1 MSSKSKGALAQ
12 LRASRA
18 GQKRTDQYKVNTD
31 KIYDEVDEGVYRKV
45 VANRMLQDDF
55 VEEDGEHGYADNGEE
70 DWGRSDDQMEVDSE
84 EEEREARRRAK
95 QAKASSSSKA
105 KASAKPKPKSKA
117 ASEGEEDEDAPAP
130 AFDAYLKPIAP
141 EKENDFLSNLLNDLD
156 NKTSAAPSTSSA
168 PKRNGNAHPTK
179 TAARKRKP
187 SMSDS
192 SDGYGFEEFGHPRES
207 AGLGLSSDAGLQ
219 SSPLKPAKKAKLEEV
234 EPILG
239 DGGSSDGDFGA
250 ILTDE
255 DDAAFAD
262 LDFNE
267 LQVEETKPKPTTKP
281 EPSKPQPSTAPF
293 IKPEP
298 VDEKPLLSSSSKAK
312 PIVTTDR
319 EVKNLDLEVP
329 SWLQINDVSSSKT
342 KGGDEEGLG
351 PLNSSTTG
359 AVSSSTVN
367 AFEEDGSLHFFWLD
381 YLELEGKLY
390 FTGKVLDRSTD
401 GKKRNWV
408 SCCVTVDGIERNLF
422 VRPREFRLD
431 KNDYQT
437 DDEVEQ
443 DDVYTDFDALRRQC
457 KVKSW
462 AGKWVKR
469 KYVFDDV
476 EEGMDPEQDYLKVV
490 YSFAEPL
497 IPENA
502 SSPNIERIFGTKT
515 SAFELFVLKRKI
527 MGPCWL
533 KIKNPKIST
542 KGVSWCKLEIEVDEP
557 KAVNPFSES
566 DDNAPRDIPPLTV
579 MSISVRTIVNHQT
592 NQREIVSAASRF
604 WKDMNI
610 EDLTPPEKQESSA
623 HIVVR
628 CLDKYPARFEETA
641 RRQAPV
647 INAVKNEKA
656 LLSSLLTVIKTR
668 DPDII
673 VGHEFLGVYLDVI
686 LLRLK
691 QLKVEPWSCIGRFR
705 RSKWPIIGRQGS
717 NIRFLQGRLL
727 CDLASDAAKSMI
739 TSTTWSL
746 TEMCGAH
753 LSFNRQE
760 IDPEDTAMYF
770 DSTVGSPDRLLGF
783 VRHCEVDAFL
793 HMALSAKVQMLPL
806 TKQLTALAGNSWNK
820 TLNGGRAERNEYILL
835 HEFHRLK
842 YISPDKT
849 FKKKE
854 PAANVKIEVK
864 GEDGEAGPTA
874 AQTGTKSKKDKYK
887 GGLVFDPKRG
897 LWDTY
902 VLVMDFN
909 SLYPSIIQE
918 FNIDFTTVLKA
929 EITEGDEEKIPDP
942 PADDVPQGVLP
953 RLIATLVNRRRQVKN
968 LMKDPKATA
977 SQLMQWDIKQKALK
991 LTANSMYGCLGF
1003 DGSRFYARPLAAL
1016 TTSKGREIL
1025 TNTKALAE
1033 SLQLDVVYGDTDS
1046 VFVDSK
1052 AGTLADALKVA
1063 NVFKKHVNERYRLL
1077 EIDLDAVFQRVL
1089 LLQKKKYAAVKV
1101 ETSGQTSVEIKGLDM
1116 KRREYCALS
1125 KNVSKQVLDY
1135 ILSGQPT
1142 DVVLE
1147 QIHDYLRT
1155 IGEDVR
1161 SGKISVEDMT
1171 IFKRLSKNP
1180 EDYEAKN
1187 QPHVQVAL
1195 RMKARGGTAKAGDVI
1210 PYLFCQGEHGESS
1223 KTGQADRAMHP
1234 DEVRRGGPDVNI
1246 DFEYY
1251 LSQQVLPPVERLCD
1265 PIEGTDRARIAEC
1278 LGLDASKFQS
1288 VSVGGSQERE
1298 FVSFASLL
1306 SDKERFKDAEP
1317 FLLECPSCHGT
1328 FEFTNMRFGKV
1339 GSEDVSGAIMRDG
1352 PFATRKSVKIGRGAL
1367 ECTAKPVL
1375 VLTVQAR

>member
-1 MSSKSKGALAQ
+1 M
-12 LRASRA
+12 
-18 GQKRTDQYKVNTD
+18 
-31 KIYDEVDEGVYRKV
+31 
-45 VANRMLQDDF
+45 
-55 VEEDGEHGYADNGEE
+55 
-70 DWGRSDDQMEVDSE
+70 
-84 EEEREARRRAK
+84 
-95 QAKASSSSKA
+95 
-105 KASAKPKPKSKA
+105 
-117 ASEGEEDEDAPAP
+117 
-130 AFDAYLKPIAP
+130 
-141 EKENDFLSNLLNDLD
+141 
-156 NKTSAAPSTSSA
+156 
-168 PKRNGNAHPTK
+168 
-179 TAARKRKP
+179 
-187 SMSDS
+187 
-192 SDGYGFEEFGHPRES
+192 
-207 AGLGLSSDAGLQ
+207 
-219 SSPLKPAKKAKLEEV
+219 KPAKKAKLEEV
-234 EPILG
+234 EPKLG
-239 DGGSSDGDFGA
+239 DSSDGDFDT

-262 LDFNE
+262 LDFND
-267 LQVEETKPKPTTKP
+267 LQFEETKPKPTIPSKP
-281 EPSKPQPSTAPF
+281 EPSKQPPKPPI
-293 IKPEP
+293 IKAEP
-298 VDEKPLLSSSSKAK
+298 VDEKPVLTSTSKSK
-312 PIVTTDR
+312 PVVTNDR

-329 SWLQINDVSSSKT
+329 SWLQINDVSNAKV
-342 KGGDEEGLG
+342 KGGDDEGLG
-351 PLNSSTTG
+351 PLNSSTNG
-359 AVSSSTVN
+359 ATSSSTVN
-367 AFEEDGSLHFFWLD
+367 AFEEDGSLRFYWLD
-381 YLELEGKLY
+381 YLELDGKLY
-390 FTGKVLDRSTD
+390 FVGKVLDRGAD

-422 VRPREFRLD
+422 VRPREFRQD
-431 KNDYQT
+431 KEGFQT
-437 DDEVEQ
+437 DDEVDQ
-443 DDVYTDFDALRRQC
+443 DDVYMDFDAIRRSC
-457 KVKSW
+457 KIKSW

-476 EEGMDPEQDYLKVV
+476 EEGMDPEQDYLKVASPSAPASAFGKRFT
-490 YSFAEPL
+490 YSRSPVFSEPV
-497 IPENA
+497 IPEDA
-502 SSPNIERIFGTKT
+502 QSPNIERIYGTKT

-533 KIKNPKIST
+533 NIQNPTIST
-542 KGVSWCKLEIEVDEP
+542 KGVSWCKLEIEVDNP
-557 KAVNPFSES
+557 KTVSPFSES
-566 DDNAPRDIPPLTV
+566 DANAPRDVPPLTV
-579 MSISVRTIVNHQT
+579 MSVSVRTIVNHQT
-592 NQREIVSAASRF
+592 NQREIVSTAVRF

-610 EDLTPPEKQESSA
+610 EDPTPPEKQESSA

-628 CLDKYPARFEETA
+628 CLDKYPAQFEETA
-641 RRQAPV
+641 RRQKPV

-668 DPDII
+668 DPDVI

-686 LLRLK
+686 LMRLK
-691 QLKVEPWSCIGRFR
+691 QQKVEPWSCIGRFR
-705 RSKWPIIGRQGS
+705 RSKWPLIGRQGS

-746 TEMCGAH
+746 TEMFSAH
-753 LSFNRQE
+753 LSFNRQD

-770 DSTVGSPDRLLGF
+770 DSTVASPDRLLGF

-793 HMALSAKVQMLPL
+793 QMALCAKVQMLPL
-806 TKQLTALAGNSWNK
+806 TKQLTSLAGNSWNK

-842 YISPDKT
+842 YICPDKT
-849 FKKKE
+849 WTKKGS
-854 PAANVKIEVK
+854 AASVKPEVK
-864 GEDGEAGPTA
+864 EEAEDGENGGAPA
-874 AQTGTKSKKDKYK
+874 AAKPKKDKYK

-929 EITEGDEEKIPDP
+929 EVYEGDEEKIPDV
-942 PADDVPQGVLP
+942 PADGTPQGVLP

-968 LMKDPKATA
+968 LMKDPKATE

-1003 DGSRFYARPLAAL
+1003 EGSRFYARPLAAL

-1063 NVFKKHVNERYRLL
+1063 SVFKKHVNERYRLL

-1101 ETSGQTSVEIKGLDM
+1101 ETSGQTSIEIKGLDM
-1116 KRREYCALS
+1116 KRREYCTLS

-1147 QIHDYLRT
+1147 QIHDYLRAV
-1155 IGEDVR
+1155 GEDVR
-1161 SGKISVEDMT
+1161 SGKISLEDMT
-1171 IFKRLSKNP
+1171 IFKRLGKNP
-1180 EDYEAKN
+1180 EDYDAKG

-1195 RMKARGGTAKAGDVI
+1195 RMKARGGSAKAGDVI

-1223 KTGQADRAMHP
+1223 KTGQAERAMHP
-1234 DEVRRGGPDVNI
+1234 DEVRRGEDVKVAPHRKTV

-1265 PIEGTDRARIAEC
+1265 PIEGTDRAHIAEC
-1278 LGLDASKFQS
+1278 LVAILDAKRSPLSFRVLFRASNPVPDSKLPPHADPT
-1288 VSVGGSQERE
+1288 VYIP
-1298 FVSFASLL
+1298 LL
-1306 SDKERFKDAEP
+1306 RR
-1317 FLLECPSCHGT
+1317 L
-1328 FEFTNMRFGKV
+1328 
-1339 GSEDVSGAIMRDG
+1339 DG
-1352 PFATRKSVKIGRGAL
+1352 VR
-1367 ECTAKPVL
+1367 
-1375 VLTVQAR
+1375 

>member
-1 MSSKSKGALAQ
+1 MASKSKGAFAQ

-31 KIYDEVDEGVYRKV
+31 DKIFDVVDEGVYRKV
-45 VANRMLQDDF
+45 VANRMLEDDF
-55 VEEDGEHGYADNGEE
+55 VEEDGDHGYADNGEE
-70 DWGRSDDQMEVDSE
+70 GWDGYDDERMEVDS

-95 QAKASSSSKA
+95 QAKASSSSKS
-105 KASAKPKPKSKA
+105 KKPSKPKPKSKA
-117 ASEGEEDEDAPAP
+117 SSDGEEDDDAPAVSI
-130 AFDAYLKPIAP
+130 DAYRKPIAP
-141 EKENDFLSNLLNDLD
+141 EKESDFLNSLLNDLD
-156 NKTSAAPSTSSA
+156 TKTAVLPSASSA
-168 PKRNGNAHPTK
+168 PKRNGTTHTTK
-179 TAARKRKP
+179 SVARKRKP

-192 SDGYGFEEFGHPRES
+192 SDGYGFENFNNPRES
-207 AGLGLSSDAGLQ
+207 AGLGPSSDAGPQ

-234 EPILG
+234 EPRLG
-239 DGGSSDGDFGA
+239 DVTSSDGDFDA

-262 LDFNE
+262 LDFND
-267 LQVEETKPKPTTKP
+267 LQFEETKPKPTTITKP
-281 EPSKPQPSTAPF
+281 EPVKQPAKPLA

-298 VDEKPLLSSSSKAK
+298 EDEKPLHTSTSKSK
-312 PIVTTDR
+312 PVLTTDR
-319 EVKNLDLEVP
+319 EVKDLDLEVP
-329 SWLQINDVSSSKT
+329 SWLQINDISSTKA

-351 PLNSSTTG
+351 PLNSSTNG
-359 AVSSSTVN
+359 ATSSTTVN
-367 AFEEDGSLHFFWLD
+367 ALEEDGSLRFFWLD
-381 YLELEGKLY
+381 YLELDGKLY
-390 FTGKVLDRSTD
+390 FVGKVLDRGAD
-401 GKKRNWV
+401 GKKKNWV

-422 VRPREFRLD
+422 VRPREFQLD
-431 KNDYQT
+431 KDGLET
-437 DDEVEQ
+437 DEEVDQ
-443 DDVYTDFDALRRQC
+443 DDVYADFDAIRRSFG
-457 KVKSW
+457 VKSW

-476 EEGMDPEQDYLKVV
+476 EEGMEAEQDYLKVV
-490 YSFAEPL
+490 YSFGEPL
-497 IPENA
+497 ISEEA
-502 SSPNIERIFGTKT
+502 KSPNIERIYGTKT

-533 KIKNPKIST
+533 NIQSPKISSR
-542 KGVSWCKLEIEVDEP
+542 GVSWCKLEVEVDNP
-557 KAVNPFSES
+557 KVVSPFSES
-566 DDNAPRDIPPLTV
+566 DDNAPREVPPLTV
-579 MSISVRTIVNHQT
+579 MSVSVRTIVNHQT
-592 NQREIVSAASRF
+592 SQREIVSAAARF

-610 EDLTPPEKQESSA
+610 EDPTPPEKQESSA

-628 CLDKYPARFEETA
+628 CLDKYPSNFEDTA
-641 RRQAPV
+641 RRQTPV

-668 DPDII
+668 DPDVI

-686 LLRLK
+686 LMRLK

-705 RSKWPIIGRQGS
+705 RSKWPHIGRQGS

-746 TEMCGAH
+746 SEMCGAH
-753 LSFNRQE
+753 LSFNRQD

-793 HMALSAKVQMLPL
+793 QMALSGKVQMLPL
-806 TKQLTALAGNSWNK
+806 TKQLTSLAGNSWNK

-842 YISPDKT
+842 YICPDKSWT
-849 FKKKE
+849 KKG
-854 PAANVKIEVK
+854 PATNVKAEVK
-864 GEDGEAGPTA
+864 EEVEDGENPTGGAQNA
-874 AQTGTKSKKDKYK
+874 AKPKKDKYK
-887 GGLVFDPKRG
+887 GGLVFEPKRG
-897 LWDTY
+897 LWDTF

-929 EITEGDEEKIPDP
+929 EIYEGDEEKIPDV
-942 PADDVPQGVLP
+942 PADGTPQGVLP
-953 RLIATLVNRRRQVKN
+953 RLIATLVNRRKQVKN
-968 LMKDPKATA
+968 LMKDPRATE
-977 SQLMQWDIKQKALK
+977 SQQMQWDIKQKALK

-1003 DGSRFYARPLAAL
+1003 EGSRFYARPLAAL

-1063 NVFKKHVNERYRLL
+1063 SVFKKHVNERYRLL

-1101 ETSGQTSVEIKGLDM
+1101 ETSGQTSIEIKGLDM

-1147 QIHDYLRT
+1147 QIHDYLST
-1155 IGEDVR
+1155 VGEDVR
-1161 SGKISVEDMT
+1161 SGKISLEDMT
-1171 IFKRLSKNP
+1171 IFKRLGKNP
-1180 EDYEAKN
+1180 EDYDAKG

-1223 KTGQADRAMHP
+1223 KTGQAERAMHP
-1234 DEVRRGGPDVNI
+1234 DEVRRGEGLKI

-1288 VSVGGSQERE
+1288 APVAGSQERD
-1298 FVSFASLL
+1298 FVSFASLI
-1306 SDKERFKDAEP
+1306 SDKDRFRDAEP
-1317 FLLECPSCHGT
+1317 FLLECKACHGT
-1328 FEFTNMRFGKV
+1328 FEFTNMRFGKA
-1339 GSEDVSGAIMRDG
+1339 S
-1352 PFATRKSVKIGRGAL
+1352 
-1367 ECTAKPVL
+1367 
-1375 VLTVQAR
+1375 